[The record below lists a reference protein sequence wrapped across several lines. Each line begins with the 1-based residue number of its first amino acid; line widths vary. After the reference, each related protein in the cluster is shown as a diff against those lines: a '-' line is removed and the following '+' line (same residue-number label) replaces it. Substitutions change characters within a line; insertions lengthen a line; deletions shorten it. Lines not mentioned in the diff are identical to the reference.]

1 MNMQDL
7 IIESSAA
14 ATHTGP
20 ARLDLY
26 MPVHKGLRAAMCD
39 SLLAVGRMDCD
50 DPQEVREVL
59 ARVRALLSLCR
70 DHLEHEEREIHSAME
85 ARCPGSAAQT
95 AGDHRDHQM
104 AFVALEA
111 DIQAFERAAGG
122 ERARAALRLYRQ
134 LALFVGENFVHMHT
148 EELENTAILWQTY
161 SDAELAGMHR
171 SIVSAIPPE
180 RMAVYMRWM
189 VPFQNPA
196 ERAAMLGAM
205 QLTAPAPVF
214 EGVLASVRPHLGRAD
229 WEKLASALGRP
240 AD

>member
-7 IIESSAA
+7 VIESSAA

-20 ARLDLY
+20 ARPDLY

-39 SLLAVGRMDCD
+39 SLLAVGRMDGD
-50 DPQEVREVL
+50 DPQEVAGVL
-59 ARVRALLSLCR
+59 AGVRELLSLCR
-70 DHLEHEEREIHSAME
+70 DHLEHEEREIHPVMD

-95 AGDHRDHQM
+95 VADHHHHRM
-104 AFVALEA
+104 AFVSLEA
-111 DIQAFERAAGG
+111 DIQAVERAPAE

-134 LALFVGENFVHMHT
+134 LAVFVGENFAHMHT
-148 EELENTAILWQTY
+148 EELENTAILWQTHT
-161 SDAELAGMHR
+161 DAELAGIHR
-171 SIVSAIPPE
+171 AIVSAIPPE

-189 VPFQNPA
+189 VPFQSPA

-229 WEKLASALGRP
+229 WEKLASALGRS